1 MYRSNKA
8 FSISK
13 VLPLSIALLLAFGG
27 APPALSQI
35 GCLPVHGLSF
45 ERVDSNKLL
54 AVREGR
60 NIAFVS
66 INYYESL
73 PFKLGAFRFFSPNL
87 CASGAENK
95 FTIDGKLYHVDSI
108 QMFKQ

>member
-8 FSISK
+8 FSISR
-13 VLPLSIALLLAFGG
+13 VLPLSIALLLAFGY
-27 APPALSQI
+27 APLALSQT

-45 ERVDSNKLL
+45 ERVDTRKLL

-60 NIAFVS
+60 NIAFVTTIS
-66 INYYESL
+66 AL
-73 PFKLGAFRFFSPNL
+73 PSKLGAFRFFSPNL
-87 CASGAENK
+87 CASGAEDK
-95 FTIDGKLYHVDSI
+95 FAIDGMLYEVSNI

>member
-8 FSISK
+8 FSISR
-13 VLPLSIALLLAFGG
+13 VLPLSIALLLAFGY
-27 APPALSQI
+27 APLALSQI

-45 ERVDSNKLL
+45 ERVDSYKLL

-66 INYYESL
+66 IYFESL
-73 PFKLGAFRFFSPNL
+73 PSKLGAFRFFSPNL
-87 CASGAENK
+87 CASGAEDK

>member
-45 ERVDSNKLL
+45 ERVSLGKLL

-66 INYYESL
+66 TAGL
-73 PFKLGAFRFFSPNL
+73 PSKLGSFRFFSPNL
-87 CASGAENK
+87 CPYGAENK
-95 FTIDGKLYHVDSI
+95 FMIDGVLYTVTDI
-108 QMFKQ
+108 EMFKQ